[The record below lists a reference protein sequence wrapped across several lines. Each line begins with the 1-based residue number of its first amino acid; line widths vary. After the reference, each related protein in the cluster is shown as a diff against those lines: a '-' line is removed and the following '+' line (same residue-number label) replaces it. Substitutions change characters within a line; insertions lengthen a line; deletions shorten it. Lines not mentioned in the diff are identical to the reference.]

1 MCEYC
6 KNIKEEEPVA
16 VKSDSTSLVST
27 WLNQNLFQ
35 FAINEKTTF

>member
-1 MCEYC
+1 MTVQLKKENKKMCEYY

-27 WLNQNLFQ
+27 
-35 FAINEKTTF
+35 